1 MVKKILSVLGII
13 GIMSTMA
20 VNTAFAAPVDDEN
33 LLQTPTF
40 TTNQDTA
47 TYQGTAKMVA
57 SFTLAESA
65 KVEAKI
71 LYRMAGVSDVTV
83 KDLTLPPA
91 QCDVLGNCH
100 PSTITVQWDGTKNDG
115 APAVQTD
122 TLGSF
127 VLSVKATV
135 NPADPTKIDT
145 DELTGVKVG
154 LVILNNSPTFSS
166 PWDPAKGNL
175 TLTYA
180 LTKPA
185 TVAAKVMDGTTIE
198 IKTFP
203 PANTASGTLT
213 WDQITDK
220 DAFPLPKTYT
230 VKFSADTV
238 NASDKSLTVA
248 YTDTLAP
255 KLSAVTSS
263 KTSFTSDTE
272 STTFSFT
279 LTNDAYV
286 LAEIYDSTNLTT
298 PVFTSSDFDGDTLI
312 QGGASTLSFDWNGK
326 NSLCGFVK
334 GGGYLAK
341 ITARNTTGV
350 DSVSSLSAVTVSTV
364 STSVCLPGSSKITA
378 VELDP
383 SASQSSQWDPLEDKL
398 DISWKTTVDFD
409 SFTVNAIKGND
420 DPIEIYEESD
430 IDADDYDAEFEGKN
444 DDDEYVDAGK
454 WTLVFIG
461 ENESGT
467 YYIEKTFYVK
477 YEKPE
482 IDDTFVTKKSIDPDI
497 GEGTYFAFILKTD
510 AKVDVEVLKGS
521 KSKVDLLEDE
531 EVKKDV
537 WYAVYWDGKD
547 DDGDDFDYDDTFK
560 IRLTAKSLGD
570 EDVSVTATETVDL
583 DEDDVSSSKSN
594 VTMDSLVP
602 PVVEQGDDVALTF
615 NVEDDAEL
623 RVGIWKGTST
633 SGSPE
638 VELQAY
644 KSSKAGDY
652 EFTWNTRDE
661 DGKLVKK
668 GFYTYKVFTK
678 KGSTTNVESES
689 GQFVVGDVGDVFGGA
704 TEETVVDDEDVVAPK
719 TPVTACGFSDVS
731 ASSKNCAAIKWA
743 KEQGIFEGDDAG
755 FRPYDAIN
763 RVEVLAVLFRAFGF
777 PVYGDDG
784 TNLGWKDTIKG
795 SWYMPYLRSGK
806 MYGMVSGDASG
817 TVRPADPV
825 IRAELLKFVYEAA
838 KKAGTSS
845 VSVCT
850 LNPYADVFADAWYL
864 NYVCQAKTDKLFDV
878 IGDMFMPGEAAT
890 RAEVAEALYRLLK

>member
-1 MVKKILSVLGII
+1 MVKKILSILGII

-20 VNTAFAAPVDDEN
+20 MNIAFAAPVVTN
-33 LLQTPTF
+33 LAF
-40 TTNQDTA
+40 VSGKDTA
-47 TYQGTAKMVA
+47 TFGGAKMEATFVLISDATVYGKIMDGTNVVKNLTVA
-57 SFTLAESA
+57 DFNCGGSFDCRVGPVTVSWNGTKETAAAYNASGVYSLVVGTGTGSDAETLAN
-65 KVEAKI
+65 AKI
-71 LYRMAGVSDVTV
+71 ALSILPGYP
-83 KDLTLPPA
+83 TL
-91 QCDVLGNCH
+91 
-100 PSTITVQWDGTKNDG
+100 
-115 APAVQTD
+115 
-122 TLGSF
+122 
-127 VLSVKATV
+127 
-135 NPADPTKIDT
+135 
-145 DELTGVKVG
+145 
-154 LVILNNSPTFSS
+154 SPT
-166 PWDPAKGNL
+166 WDPAKTNL
-175 TLTYA
+175 VLNYS
-180 LTKPA
+180 LTKGA
-185 TVAAKVMDGTTIE
+185 TVTAKVMDGTTE
-198 IKTFP
+198 VTSLSKT
-203 PANTASGTLT
+203 NSSGVASGTLT

-220 DAFPLPKTYT
+220 NSFPLPKTYT

-238 NASDKSLTVA
+238 NAADKSLTVA

-255 KLSAVTSS
+255 KLSAVSSS
-263 KTSFTSDTE
+263 KTSFTADTE

-286 LAEIYDSTNLTT
+286 LAEIYDSTNLTS

-312 QGGASTLSFDWNGK
+312 QGGTSTLSFDWNGK

-334 GGGYLAK
+334 GGSYLAK
-341 ITARNTTGV
+341 LTARNTVGV
-350 DSVSSLSAVTVSTV
+350 DSVSSSTVSVTTL
-364 STSVCLPGSSKITA
+364 STSVCSPGSSKITSIA
-378 VELDP
+378 LDP

-398 DISWKTTVDFD
+398 DISWETTVDFD
-409 SFTVNAIKGND
+409 SFTVEAIKGND

-430 IDADDYDAEFEGKN
+430 IEADDYDAEFEGKD
-444 DDDEYVDAGK
+444 DDDEYIDAGTWK
-454 WTLVFIG
+454 LVFIG
-461 ENESGT
+461 EDEVGT
-467 YYIEKTFYVK
+467 YYVEKTFYVK

-482 IDDTFVTKKSIDPDI
+482 IDDTFVTKKSIDPDV
-497 GEGTYFAFILKTD
+497 GEGTYFGFILNND

-521 KSKVDLLEDE
+521 TSKVDLLEDE

-570 EDVSVTATETVDL
+570 EDVYTTATETVDL

-652 EFTWNTRDE
+652 EFSWDTRDE
-661 DGKLVKK
+661 DGKLEKE

-689 GQFVVGDVGDVFGGA
+689 GQFVIGDVGDVFGGA
-704 TEETVVDDEDVVAPK
+704 TEMSTVDVDVDDGNVVEPLA
-719 TPVTACGFSDVS
+719 ACGFSDVS
-731 ASSKNCAAIKWA
+731 ASNKNCAAIKWA
-743 KEQGIFEGDDAG
+743 KEQGIFQGDTAG

-763 RVEVLAVLFRAFGF
+763 RAEVLAVLFRAFGF

-784 TNLGWKDTIKG
+784 TNLGWKDVVING
-795 SWYMPYLRSGK
+795 WYMPYLRSGK
-806 MYGMVSGDASG
+806 LYGMLSGYTDG
-817 TVRPADPV
+817 TVHPAGSV
-825 IRAELLKFVYEAA
+825 TRAELLKFVYEAA

-845 VSVCT
+845 VAVCAM
-850 LNPYADVFADAWYL
+850 NPYADVFADAWYL
-864 NYVCQAKTDKLFDV
+864 NYVCQSKTDKLFDV
-878 IGDMFMPGEAAT
+878 IGDMFMPNEAAT

>member
-1 MVKKILSVLGII
+1 MVKKILSILGII

-20 VNTAFAAPVDDEN
+20 VNTAFAAPVVTN
-33 LLQTPTF
+33 LAF
-40 TTNQDTA
+40 VSGKDTA
-47 TYQGTAKMVA
+47 TLGGAKMEA
-57 SFTLAESA
+57 TFTLTSNAT
-65 KVEAKI
+65 VYGKI
-71 LYRMAGVSDVTV
+71 MDGVNVVKNLTVDDFNCGGSFDCRVGSVTV
-83 KDLTLPPA
+83 
-91 QCDVLGNCH
+91 
-100 PSTITVQWDGTKNDG
+100 SWDGTKE
-115 APAVQTD
+115 
-122 TLGSF
+122 GSASYSASGNYSL
-127 VLSVKATV
+127 VVG
-135 NPADPTKIDT
+135 
-145 DELTGVKVG
+145 TGVGSDKETLAPPDKPVKIALSLLPG
-154 LVILNNSPTFSS
+154 SPTLPST
-166 PWDPAKGNL
+166 WDPAKGSL
-175 TLTYA
+175 TLNYS
-180 LTKPA
+180 LTKGA
-185 TVAAKVMDGTTIE
+185 TVTAKVMDGTTE
-198 IKTFP
+198 VTSLSKT
-203 PANTASGTLT
+203 NSSGVASGTLT
-213 WDQITDK
+213 WDQITDRNS
-220 DAFPLPKTYT
+220 FPLPKTYT

-238 NASDKSLTVA
+238 NAADKSLTIG
-248 YTDTLAP
+248 YTDALAP
-255 KLSAVTSS
+255 KLGAVTAS

-334 GGGYLAK
+334 SGSYLTK
-341 ITARNTTGV
+341 LTARNTAGA
-350 DSVSSLSAVTVSTV
+350 DSVSSSAVNVTTL
-364 STSVCLPGSSKITA
+364 STSVCLPGSSKITSI
-378 VELDP
+378 ELDP

-398 DISWKTTVDFD
+398 DISWETTVDFD
-409 SFTVNAIKGND
+409 SFTVGAIKGND

-430 IDADDYDAEFEGKN
+430 IEADDYDAEFEGKD
-444 DDDEYVDAGK
+444 DDDEYIEAGTWK
-454 WTLVFIG
+454 LVFIG
-461 ENESGT
+461 KNETGT
-467 YYIEKTFYVK
+467 YYVEKTFYVK

-482 IDDTFVTKKSIDPDI
+482 IDDTFVTKKSIDPEI
-497 GEGTYFAFILKTD
+497 GEGTYFGFILNND

-521 KSKVDLLEDE
+521 TSKVDLLEDE
-531 EVKKDV
+531 EVKKGV
-537 WYAVYWDGKD
+537 WYAVYWDGLD

-560 IRLTAKSLGD
+560 IRLTARSLGD

-652 EFTWNTRDE
+652 EFSWDTHDE
-661 DGKLVKK
+661 DGKLEKE

-704 TEETVVDDEDVVAPK
+704 AEATPVVVDEDVVEPLA
-719 TPVTACGFSDVS
+719 VCGFDDVL
-731 ASSKNCAAIKWA
+731 AGNKNCAAIKWA
-743 KEQGIFEGDDAG
+743 KEKGIFEGSDGA
-755 FRPYDAIN
+755 FRPYDSIN
-763 RVEVLAVLFRAFGF
+763 RAEVLAVIMRAFGF
-777 PVYGDDG
+777 AVYGDDG
-784 TNLGWKDTIKG
+784 TNLGWKDAVKG
-795 SWYMPYLRSGK
+795 SWYMKYLRSGK
-806 MYGMVSGDASG
+806 LYGLLTGYADSTVKPGDS
-817 TVRPADPV
+817 VR
-825 IRAELLKFVYEAA
+825 RSELLKFVYEAA
-838 KKAGTSS
+838 KKAGLKS
-845 VSVCT
+845 VVVCT
-850 LNPYADVFADAWYL
+850 VNPYADVFADSWFL

-878 IGDMFMPGEAAT
+878 LGDMFLPGEAAT